1 MYSGMYL
8 GINPAIHDFGLGSR
22 VWGIN
27 SCGLKLRIY
36 CTVQDLFGKVKTF
49 SKKRLKRPGH
59 TISEPTMRSKLLWE
73 SADLGLDTVGWLVS
87 CSTRKI
93 SISNSKP
100 IAAKAAHSEP

>member
-49 SKKRLKRPGH
+49 SKKKTKAPWAHDFR
-59 TISEPTMRSKLLWE
+59 
-73 SADLGLDTVGWLVS
+73 ADDEVEAPLGK
-87 CSTRKI
+87 C
-93 SISNSKP
+93 
-100 IAAKAAHSEP
+100 